1 LLFCPT
7 ITSAAEALRVG
18 TSGDYAPFS
27 LAQSDGTLR
36 GFDIEVAHQ
45 LGAEW
50 GMRVELGRFKWPE
63 LDADLRKGA
72 FDIFM
77 SGVTMRPE
85 RAIEGR
91 YTRPYARTGAVAMI
105 RKADESRFRSI
116 AALNVPDRRIVVNA
130 GGHLER
136 IARRFFS
143 RASIQTVSDN
153 LSLAALVRSD
163 QADAAISDS
172 AEAPGVLND
181 DLLAIGPFTSDY
193 KAFLL
198 PAVNAELA
206 LRVDEWLVRRENDGS
221 LGKLRRQWLTDSDP
235 ADQRNAAYQAVVAAI
250 GLRLGVMP
258 FVAAAKQAAGRPI
271 EDTDQEARVLARVRA
286 QSRSAPDRVENVYRL
301 LIEIAKGVQRTVEP
315 AAQAIPLLSL
325 RGAIERIDEQLVRE
339 LDRLPASQDSDWEP
353 LLAAQLSPLSVDTD
367 LQNQLAAAL
376 SSGPASP

>member
-1 LLFCPT
+1 
-7 ITSAAEALRVG
+7 V
-18 TSGDYAPFS
+18 
-27 LAQSDGTLR
+27 
-36 GFDIEVAHQ
+36 
-45 LGAEW
+45 EW
-50 GMRVELGRFKWPE
+50 GIRVELGRFKWPE

-116 AALNVPDRRIVVNA
+116 AALNGPDRRIVVNA

-136 IARRFFS
+136 VVRRFFP
-143 RASIQTVSDN
+143 RASIRTVSDN

-172 AEAPGVLND
+172 AEAPGLLND

-198 PAVNAELA
+198 PAANAELA

-221 LGKLRRQWLTDSDP
+221 LGKLRQQWLTDSAP
-235 ADQRNAAYQAVVAAI
+235 ADPRHAAYQAVVAAI

-258 FVAAAKQAAGRPI
+258 FVAAAKQAAGKAT

-286 QSRSAPDRVENVYRL
+286 RSRSALDRVENVYRL
-301 LIEIAKGVQRTVEP
+301 LIEIAKRVQRTVEP
-315 AAQAIPLLSL
+315 AAQTIPLPSL
-325 RGAIERIDEQLVRE
+325 RRAIERIDEQLVRE
-339 LDRLPASQDSDWEP
+339 LDRLPASRHSDWEP
-353 LLAAQLSPLSVDTD
+353 LLAAQLSQLFVDPD
-367 LQNQLAAAL
+367 LQNQLAATL
-376 SSGPASP
+376 SSRPTSP